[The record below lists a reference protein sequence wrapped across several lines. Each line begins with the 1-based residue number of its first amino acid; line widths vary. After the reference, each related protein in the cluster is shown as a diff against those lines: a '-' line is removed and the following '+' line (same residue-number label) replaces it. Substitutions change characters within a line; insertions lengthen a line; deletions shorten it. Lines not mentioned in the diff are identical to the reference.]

1 MRPFYFLACTLL
13 RPCNPL
19 ATFFGGWA
27 YMQSKKSIHG
37 FIEVPTEEEGL
48 GGSEE
53 GDHSCGVHQYHRP
66 EGSTIAHELCNH
78 AT

>member
-13 RPCNPL
+13 CPCNPL

-53 GDHSCGVHQYHRP
+53 GDHS
-66 EGSTIAHELCNH
+66 
-78 AT
+78 